1 MSEDKFDGRVQKVN
15 FKRFVEGGAKNSFGL
30 VPVQRKIDI
39 FINGERAFG
48 MSCLPFDLES
58 LAVGFLLTEGFIVDK
73 DELASIKVE
82 KSDEAIKVLA
92 SIPDLKIENISGK
105 LRFSTGCG
113 RAIGVDDIQS
123 ILDCKKPYNL
133 ALQVKSGKIL
143 ELMGEFLRSSEFH
156 KEVGGVHSAA
166 LSFGEKL
173 DYFADDISRHN
184 AVDRV
189 IGQAF
194 MDGKDIASAVLLT
207 TGRLTFDMVTKAAR
221 VRIPIV
227 VSFLSAT
234 YQAIELAKKFHIT
247 LCARCRAKQMDVYT
261 CDWRIVIP

>member
-15 FKRFVEGGAKNSFGL
+15 FKRFAEGSAKDISGL
-30 VPVQRKIDI
+30 VPIQKKVDI

-48 MSCLPFDLES
+48 LSCLPGDIKN
-58 LAVGFLLTEGFIVDK
+58 LAVGFLLTEGFIIERS
-73 DELASIKVE
+73 ELASLEVNEDDEPIKVFAE
-82 KSDEAIKVLA
+82 
-92 SIPDLKIENISGK
+92 IPNVKLEFISGK
-105 LRFSTGCG
+105 LRFSTSCG

-133 ALQVKSGKIL
+133 ALQVKSKKIL
-143 ELMGEFLRSSEFH
+143 ELMGDFLSSSEFH

-166 LSFGEKL
+166 LSFCEKL
-173 DYFADDISRHN
+173 DYFSDDISRHN
-184 AVDRV
+184 AIDRV

-194 MDGKDIASAVLLT
+194 MEGKDLASAILFT

-221 VRIPIV
+221 MRIPIV
-227 VSFLSAT
+227 VSFLSTT

-247 LCARCRAKQMDVYT
+247 LCARCRKTQMDVYA
-261 CDWRIVIP
+261 CDWRII

>member
-1 MSEDKFDGRVQKVN
+1 MPEDRFNGRMQKVN
-15 FKRFVEGGAKNSFGL
+15 FKRFAEGGAKNISGL
-30 VPVQRKIDI
+30 VPLQKKVDI

-48 MSCLPFDLES
+48 MSCLPGDIKN
-58 LAVGFLLTEGFIVDK
+58 LALGFLLTEGFIIEK
-73 DELASIKVE
+73 NELASLEVDEGDEVVKV
-82 KSDEAIKVLA
+82 SAN
-92 SIPDLKIENISGK
+92 IPDVKLELVSGK

-113 RAIGVDDIQS
+113 RAVGVDDIQS

-133 ALQVKSGKIL
+133 TLQVESKKIL
-143 ELMGEFLRSSEFH
+143 ELMGAFLKSSEFH

-166 LSFGEKL
+166 LSFGENI
-173 DYFADDISRHN
+173 DYFADDISRHV

-194 MDGKDIASAVLLT
+194 MDDRDLASAILFS
-207 TGRLTFDMVTKAAR
+207 TGRLTLDMVTKAAR
-221 VRIPIV
+221 VRIPVV

-247 LCARCRAKQMDVYT
+247 LCARCRGKQMDVYT
-261 CDWRIVIP
+261 CDWRIIC